1 MFFKK
6 TGIEFKKITLNLEKE
21 QHNRLE
27 EIALFHLCDK
37 SMIIKEALKEYI
49 KKHDKK
55 MEKLKK
61 RE

>member
-6 TGIEFKKITLNLEKE
+6 TGIEFKKITFNLEKD
-21 QHNRLE
+21 HHDRLE
-27 EIALFHLCDK
+27 EIALFYLCDK
-37 SMIIKEALKEYI
+37 SVIIKDAIKDYI